1 MRAHGEMR
9 SCERRWPRRRVV
21 VELAVTLVMAS
32 GIACATSRAS
42 AQSLTPGGFEIDVHN
57 GPVLGSSR
65 MIGLGGAYSAVA
77 ADVSGVAWNPAS
89 YASRELWETSWFA
102 WDVSAGIL
110 LPTTTSSRGDFDNNG
125 DASVGYGGFLYGDL
139 ALGVQF
145 GAFGLGVLL
154 RSFAYEARVGDQ
166 NVSVGLTTANYGLG
180 YGFLDGQI
188 VVGGGAR
195 TASFTVRTGGEAL
208 LQLAGTAPEI
218 GTQIRLAGRPWRIGA
233 AYRAGLSVDYEPTG
247 AAAAIAR
254 PRPRAAHLPWE
265 LQLGVAYQFGDR
277 PLNRRF
283 IDPGRA
289 EAALT
294 ARYAARRRE
303 RVREQLRRER
313 AAGRPVGTEPTD
325 PRWLNEEAERVVA
338 EDAELERDL
347 AYASLRRVAELRALS
362 RRYVLV
368 TGEVVVTGAT
378 QDGVGLEGYLW
389 GRPDPAGRNVTTSV
403 RLGVELEP
411 WFERIKLRVGGY
423 FEPSRFVGVAGRMHA
438 TAGVD
443 VRLGEWDVFGLS
455 PNTSWRLSL
464 VGDVARRYF
473 DWGLGIGV
481 WH

>member
-1 MRAHGEMR
+1 MRA
-9 SCERRWPRRRVV
+9 VV
-21 VELAVTLVMAS
+21 DGLAFARGRPCGELARGVVAVLSAS
-32 GIACATSRAS
+32 FVVAS
-42 AQSLTPGGFEIDVHN
+42 WCVSAAAQSLTPGGFEIDVHN

-77 ADVSGVAWNPAS
+77 ADASGVAWNPAS

-102 WDVSAGIL
+102 WDLSAGVL
-110 LPTTTSSRGDFDNNG
+110 LPSTTTRGDFDNNG

-139 ALGVQF
+139 AVGVQF
-145 GAFGLGVLL
+145 GAFGLGVLV
-154 RSFAYEARVGDQ
+154 RSFVYEAQVGDQ
-166 NVSVGLTTANYGLG
+166 TVSVGLTTGNYGLG

-195 TASFTVRTGGEAL
+195 TAAFTVRTGGAAL
-208 LQLAGTAPEI
+208 LQLAGTAPEL
-218 GTQIRLAGRPWRIGA
+218 GAQIRLAGQPWRIGI

-247 AAAAIAR
+247 EAAAIAR

-289 EAALT
+289 EDALAAH
-294 ARYAARRRE
+294 YEARRRV
-303 RVREQLRRER
+303 RAREQLQRER
-313 AAGRPVGTEPTD
+313 AAGRAVGAEPTD
-325 PRWLNEEAERVVA
+325 SRWLAEEAERVAV
-338 EDAELERDL
+338 EDAELERDI
-347 AYASLRRVAELRALS
+347 AHSALRRAAELRALS

-368 TGEVVVTGAT
+368 TGEVVATGAT
-378 QDGVGLEGYLW
+378 RDGIGLEGYLW
-389 GRPDPAGRNVTTSV
+389 GRSDPAGRNVTTSV
-403 RLGVELEP
+403 RVGVELEP
-411 WFERIKLRVGGY
+411 WFERLKLRMGGY

-455 PNTSWRLSL
+455 PDTTWRLSL

>member
-1 MRAHGEMR
+1 VTLAA
-9 SCERRWPRRRVV
+9 CFVV
-21 VELAVTLVMAS
+21 VSLCGPAA
-32 GIACATSRAS
+32 

-77 ADVSGVAWNPAS
+77 ADASGVAWNPAS

-110 LPTTTSSRGDFDNNG
+110 LPSTTSSRGDFDNNG

-139 ALGVQF
+139 ALGVQL
-145 GAFGLGVLL
+145 GAFGFGVLL
-154 RSFAYEARVGDQ
+154 RSFAYEAQVGEQ
-166 NVSVGLTTANYGLG
+166 NVSVGLTTGNYGLG
-180 YGFLDGQI
+180 YGFLDGQV

-195 TASFTVRTGGEAL
+195 TAAFTVRTGGEAL

-218 GTQIRLAGRPWRIGA
+218 GAQVRLAGRPWRIGA

-289 EAALT
+289 EDALA
-294 ARYAARRRE
+294 ARYEARRRA
-303 RVREQLRRER
+303 RVREQLQRER
-313 AAGRPVGTEPTD
+313 AAGRTVGTEPTD
-325 PRWLNEEAERVVA
+325 PRWLAEEADRVVA
-338 EDAELERDL
+338 EDAELERDV
-347 AYASLRRVAELRALS
+347 AYAALRRAAELRALS

-378 QDGVGLEGYLW
+378 RDGIGLEGYLW

-411 WFERIKLRVGGY
+411 WFERLKLRAGGY
-423 FEPSRFVGVAGRMHA
+423 FEPSRFAGVAGRMHA
-438 TAGVD
+438 TAGID
-443 VRLGEWDVFGLS
+443 VRLGAWDLFGLA
-455 PNTSWRLSL
+455 PDTSWRVSL
-464 VGDVARRYF
+464 VADVARRYF
-473 DWGLGIGV
+473 DWGVGIGV